1 MLLGEPPRKV
11 IGELDD
17 VDDCRCVCHS
27 RFPQILR
34 PKSVLRVNYWPLRK
48 SVTSEQLSL
57 LPARRDDDAAPLGR
71 LELASGGVLQLGEAV
86 GTEIGQ
92 CVPLEPAPEE
102 FDRIEL
108 RRIAR
113 QEVELDAPG
122 GRSDVVAYQMTA
134 MRPGAVQDDEQ
145 RTAEVSQQRFEKVDH
160 LFSGNGAFMQAKAQ
174 AREVHAGD
182 QRQLV
187 PVEMKLQRRRLASDT
202 PGAHPRGPL
211 RDSGLVDEDDQS
223 SLASGV
229 FFSAG
234 QVRLR
239 PCSMAA

>member
-1 MLLGEPPRKV
+1 
-11 IGELDD
+11 
-17 VDDCRCVCHS
+17 
-27 RFPQILR
+27 
-34 PKSVLRVNYWPLRK
+34 
-48 SVTSEQLSL
+48 
-57 LPARRDDDAAPLGR
+57 
-71 LELASGGVLQLGEAV
+71 
-86 GTEIGQ
+86 
-92 CVPLEPAPEE
+92 
-102 FDRIEL
+102 
-108 RRIAR
+108 
-113 QEVELDAPG
+113 
-122 GRSDVVAYQMTA
+122 MTA
-134 MRPGAVQDDEQ
+134 MRPGAVQEDEQ

-239 PCSMAA
+239 PCSMAASSRSKARRSGFWFDKPSCPSKRQTCTSLYRTPNSRSINSRTRLSVHSGVAKPCAVAPSSSITYSRDDAAGFEHVAPAVHRLSRRTDQARDFRRTLACKQQPTGTYSPFDCLLGVALRLHAESPMLR